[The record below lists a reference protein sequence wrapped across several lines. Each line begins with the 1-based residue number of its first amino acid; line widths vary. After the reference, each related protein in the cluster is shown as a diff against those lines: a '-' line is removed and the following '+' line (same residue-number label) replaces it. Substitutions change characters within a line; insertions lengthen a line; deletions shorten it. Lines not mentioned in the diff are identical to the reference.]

1 MARDA
6 ATTRARIL
14 EAATTEFATRGI
26 AGARVDR
33 IADLAGCNKA
43 LLYAYFGNKEQLFDA
58 VFAGLVQRLVTDNPI
73 DAEHVDEYAGRLVDY
88 NAAHPEIVRLALWD
102 RLEREGA
109 GMRSAELVATDAA
122 KAASLAAAQSRGS
135 ISTRFAPETA
145 MALITVLSSMLP
157 FLLPGGSAE
166 LRSAVTTAV
175 GRLLR

>member
-14 EAATTEFATRGI
+14 DAATTEFAARGI

-43 LLYAYFGNKEQLFDA
+43 LLYTYFGNKEQLFDA
-58 VFAGLVQRLVTDNPI
+58 VFAGLVQRLVSDNPI
-73 DAEHVDEYAGRLVDY
+73 DAEHLDEYAGRLLDY

-102 RLEREGA
+102 RLERDGA

-122 KAASLAAAQSRGS
+122 KAAAIGQAQSRGVV
-135 ISTRFAPETA
+135 STRFAPETA
-145 MALITVLSSMLP
+145 MALITLISSMLP
-157 FLLPGGSAE
+157 FVQPGDPAR
-166 LRSAVTTAV
+166 LRAAVTTAV
-175 GRLLR
+175 DRLLR